1 MLCFLFLK
9 LCEAGGRRGELRS
22 LPGDF
27 HHAPAVRKKSMVKI
41 GNHKE
46 RLRDHVRFPDLGQ
59 SPNVPH
65 REALR
70 LRKSGS
76 EATPDFAALIRFLPI
91 RPRA

>member
-1 MLCFLFLK
+1 
-9 LCEAGGRRGELRS
+9 
-22 LPGDF
+22 
-27 HHAPAVRKKSMVKI
+27 MVKT

-46 RLRDHVRFPDLGQ
+46 RLRDYVSFPDLGQ

-65 REALR
+65 REAPL

-76 EATPDFAALIRFLPI
+76 KAIPDFAALIRFLPI

>member
-9 LCEAGGRRGELRS
+9 LCEAGGRRRELRS

-27 HHAPAVRKKSMVKI
+27 HHAPAAREKSMVKI
-41 GNHKE
+41 GTHKE
-46 RLRDHVRFPDLGQ
+46 HLRDHVSFPDLGQ

-65 REALR
+65 RKALL

-76 EATPDFAALIRFLPI
+76 EAIPDFAALIRFLPI

>member
-9 LCEAGGRRGELRS
+9 LCEAGGRREELRS
-22 LPGDF
+22 LPEDF

-46 RLRDHVRFPDLGQ
+46 SLRDHVSFPDLGQ
-59 SPNVPH
+59 SPNVPD
-65 REALR
+65 REALL

-76 EATPDFAALIRFLPI
+76 EAIPDFAALIRFLPI

>member
-1 MLCFLFLK
+1 MLLILK
-9 LCEAGGRRGELRS
+9 TLRSRRKAGGTPF

-27 HHAPAVRKKSMVKI
+27 HHAPAVREKSMVKI
-41 GNHKE
+41 EKYKE
-46 RLRDHVRFPDLGQ
+46 RLRDHVSFPDLEQ

-65 REALR
+65 REALL

-76 EATPDFAALIRFLPI
+76 EAIPDFAALIRFLPI

>member
-27 HHAPAVRKKSMVKI
+27 HHAPAVREKSMVKI
-41 GNHKE
+41 ENHKE
-46 RLRDHVRFPDLGQ
+46 RLRDHVSFPDLGK

-65 REALR
+65 REALL

-76 EATPDFAALIRFLPI
+76 EAIPDFAALIRFLPI

>member
-22 LPGDF
+22 LPGNF
-27 HHAPAVRKKSMVKI
+27 HHAPAARGKSMVKI
-41 GNHKE
+41 ENYKE
-46 RLRDHVRFPDLGQ
+46 RLRDYVSFPDLGQ

-65 REALR
+65 REALL

-76 EATPDFAALIRFLPI
+76 EAIPDFAALIRFLPI